1 MAGPLSGIRI
11 LDLTTVV
18 MGPFATQILA
28 ELGADVIKI
37 EPREGDNMRHVGPM
51 KSSGMGHLYLHLN
64 RGKRDLVLD
73 LKQPEGREALLRLA
87 KEADVLIYNVR
98 PSAMKR
104 LGLAYDDVRGVNPRI
119 VYVGAYGYSERG
131 PNAGRAAYD
140 DLIQGG
146 TGLPWLASRDGTE
159 TPRYAPV
166 NLADRVTGLHVT
178 YAVTAALFH
187 RERTG
192 EGQAVEVPMYESVA
206 QFVLGDHLAG
216 LSYRPP
222 IGGTGYARLQER
234 RPYATKDG
242 WLCVLV
248 YNDRQWTRFLEAV
261 GRADLLQDERF
272 TSHGRRAEHIAHV
285 YAFLAELLATR
296 TSAEWVTL
304 LEAIDIPVAPMR
316 TVADLVTDPHLVE
329 SGFFETE
336 RHPTEGELLAPRTP
350 TDWSAS
356 KPGPRQPAPRLGEH
370 SAEILRE
377 AGYSDAE
384 IAELARKRVTQLVAD
399 PESP

>member
-37 EPREGDNMRHVGPM
+37 ESREGDNMRYVGPM
-51 KSSGMGHLYLHLN
+51 KSPGMGHLYMHLN
-64 RGKRDLVLD
+64 RGKRNLVLD
-73 LKQPEGREALLRLA
+73 LKQPQGREALLRLA
-87 KEADVLIYNVR
+87 RNADVLIYNVR

-104 LGLAYDDVRGVNPRI
+104 LGLSYDDVRGVNPRI

-131 PNAGRAAYD
+131 PNAGKAAYD

-146 TGLPWLASRDGTE
+146 TGLPWLASRNGT
-159 TPRYAPV
+159 TAPQYAPV
-166 NLADRVTGLHVT
+166 NLADRVTGLHAT
-178 YAVTAALFH
+178 YAVTAALFY

-192 EGQAVEVPMYESVA
+192 EGQSVEVPMYESVA

-216 LSYRPP
+216 LSYQPP

-248 YNDRQWTRFLEAV
+248 YNDKQWSKFLQAV
-261 GRADLLQDERF
+261 DRADLLADERF
-272 TSHGRRAEHIAHV
+272 TSHGKRAAHIAEI
-285 YAFLAELLATR
+285 YAFLADLLKTR

-304 LEAIDIPVAPMR
+304 LEALDIPVAPMH
-316 TVADLVTDPHLVE
+316 TVADMLTDPHLVQ

-336 RHPTEGELLAPRTP
+336 QHPTEGELLAPRTP
-350 TDWSAS
+350 TDWSVS
-356 KPGPRQPAPRLGEH
+356 KPGPRRPAPLLGEH

-377 AGYSDAE
+377 AGYTDAE
-384 IAELARKRVTQLVAD
+384 IADLARKRVTQLALGID
-399 PESP
+399 DR

>member
-1 MAGPLSGIRI
+1 MAGPLEGVRI

-28 ELGADVIKI
+28 ELGADVIKV
-37 EPREGDNMRHVGPM
+37 EPREGDNMRYAGPM
-51 KSSGMGHLYLHLN
+51 KSEGMGHLHLHLN

-87 KEADVLIYNVR
+87 QDADVLIYNVR
-98 PSAMKR
+98 PAAMQR
-104 LGLAYDDVRGVNPRI
+104 LGLSYDDVRAVNPRI
-119 VYVGAYGYSERG
+119 IYVGAYGYSERG

-146 TGLPWLASRDGTE
+146 TGLPWLASRNGT
-159 TPRYAPV
+159 TAPHYAPV

-178 YAVTAALFH
+178 YAVNAALFH

-216 LSYRPP
+216 LSYEPP

-248 YNDRQWTRFLEAV
+248 YNDKQWRRFLPAV
-261 GRADLLQDERF
+261 GRDDLLQDERF
-272 TSHGRRAEHIAHV
+272 ASQGKRAANIAAI
-285 YAFLAELLATR
+285 YAFLADLFKTR
-296 TSAEWVTL
+296 TTAEWTAL
-304 LEAIDIPVAPMR
+304 LEKIDVPVAPMR

-329 SGFFETE
+329 SGFFVHED
-336 RHPTEGELLAPRTP
+336 HPTEGAMLALRTP
-350 TDWSAS
+350 TSWSKS
-356 KPGPRQPAPRLGEH
+356 QPGPREPAPRLGEH

-384 IAELARKRVTQLVAD
+384 IAELARKQVTQLM
-399 PESP
+399 SR